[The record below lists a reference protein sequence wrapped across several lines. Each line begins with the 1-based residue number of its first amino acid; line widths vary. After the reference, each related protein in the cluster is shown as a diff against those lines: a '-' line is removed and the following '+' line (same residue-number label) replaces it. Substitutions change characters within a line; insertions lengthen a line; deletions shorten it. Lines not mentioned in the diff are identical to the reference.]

1 VHAFAFSCLTEAC
14 GGLQGDGADVEAE
27 ADVHFEP
34 IVKLEAVEVKTME
47 EDEEPLWVSR
57 AKLYRYDDEEK
68 MWKERGLG
76 DAKLLKHRETG
87 RVRFLMRREKTL
99 KICANHYL
107 DPAMELRKSN
117 MAENVWTWVT
127 MADCADA
134 EDGPRAEKVG
144 GRQC

>member
-1 VHAFAFSCLTEAC
+1 
-14 GGLQGDGADVEAE
+14 
-27 ADVHFEP
+27 
-34 IVKLEAVEVKTME
+34 
-47 EDEEPLWVSR
+47 
-57 AKLYRYDDEEK
+57 

-76 DAKLLKHRETG
+76 DAKLLKHRDTG

-144 GRQC
+144 AKVRSQAGRVDG